1 MHVSSSLLNLSKV
14 RQDKSRVYIRPGCG
28 GGGLS
33 SQNCT
38 LSHITSDQCFDA
50 GAGESRKF
58 LQPVMDNLRVVLV
71 IVGLVAQVENQNS
84 IQ

>member
-1 MHVSSSLLNLSKV
+1 MHVSSSLLNSSKV
-14 RQDKSRVYIRPGCG
+14 RQDKSRVYIRAGCG

-50 GAGESRKF
+50 GESRKF
-58 LQPVMDNLRVVLV
+58 LQPVMDNFRVVLV

-84 IQ
+84 IE

>member
-14 RQDKSRVYIRPGCG
+14 RQDKSRVYIRAGCG

-38 LSHITSDQCFDA
+38 LSHITSSSDQCFD
-50 GAGESRKF
+50 AGESRKF
-58 LQPVMDNLRVVLV
+58 LQPVMDNFRVVLV

-84 IQ
+84 IE